1 MSGYSARAAVFAVAM
16 TMPVALHAQRGMGM
30 GPGPGLN
37 SVGTIIDMRR
47 ELNLTSRQ
55 LVRLDSIERTL
66 FDRNKALRDQLRA
79 RLDTAPPRERV
90 RGQAP
95 TEEEI
100 QRIRARGDSM
110 RAVRRVIAGND
121 SVAREAAMA
130 VLTDSQRIQV
140 RERVAERRGF
150 MMGRRARGGR
160 GMQGPPESNDA
171 MPRGRRGG
179 MGMGA
184 DAPGA
189 RMRREGGGPPGDVG
203 PRFYRRPPSDEQVN
217 RES

>member
-55 LVRLDSIERTL
+55 LVR
-66 FDRNKALRDQLRA
+66 LRDQLRA